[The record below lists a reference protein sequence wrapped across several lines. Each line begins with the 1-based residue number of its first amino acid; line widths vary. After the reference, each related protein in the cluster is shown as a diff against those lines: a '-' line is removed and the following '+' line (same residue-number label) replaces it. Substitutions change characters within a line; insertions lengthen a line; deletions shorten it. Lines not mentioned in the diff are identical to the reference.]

1 MKVGRQLTACTE
13 RSTEK
18 KATARLGEMGVRKY
32 VLGQKIS
39 SIRVM
44 ISANYWHSLLHQNH
58 CMASVPSIDAE
69 GRARCDPRHTFS
81 FWRTV
86 ARHSNVAYS

>member
-18 KATARLGEMGVRKY
+18 ATARLGETGVRNY
-32 VLGQKIS
+32 VLGQKIG

-44 ISANYWHSLLHQNH
+44 ISANYWHSLLPQNH
-58 CMASVPSIDAE
+58 HRMASV
-69 GRARCDPRHTFS
+69 S
-81 FWRTV
+81 FD
-86 ARHSNVAYS
+86 

>member
-18 KATARLGEMGVRKY
+18 ATARLGETGVRKY

-39 SIRVM
+39 SIKVM
-44 ISANYWHSLLHQNH
+44 ISANY
-58 CMASVPSIDAE
+58 
-69 GRARCDPRHTFS
+69 
-81 FWRTV
+81 
-86 ARHSNVAYS
+86 RHSYCIRTTAWRPFLR